1 VSEPRRFRIR
11 HEADVAAAVIA
22 AREVA
27 LAVGLGRTEAVHLA
41 TAVSEVAGNQV
52 RHAGGGV
59 VEVIPGFQGVTVE
72 ATDDGPGIDD
82 VELALT
88 DGYSTRGG
96 LGLGLPGA
104 RRLVDEFAVSARP
117 GGGTRVRLV
126 ARAAGAGP
134 PLDPAQL
141 ADWAVA
147 GSPEGV
153 TVAPFSGGL
162 LLAVS
167 RPAAAAAIASR
178 PAALPSAVVDAAGG
192 SDVAVVS
199 IAVRDGHLAW
209 QAEPGAGAL
218 LVRDRLRSGRL
229 LVLQAPRGRSATF
242 GALRGDLVV
251 LANHTPR
258 EDPRAAAP
266 PQAVADAVAAAGPPG
281 AVVLAARLRR
291 GVLERRR

>member
-1 VSEPRRFRIR
+1 MSEPRRFRIR
-11 HEADVAAAVIA
+11 HEADVAVAVAA

-41 TAVSEVAGNQV
+41 TAVSEIAGNQV

-59 VEVIPGFQGVTVE
+59 VEVIAGAEGVTVE
-72 ATDDGPGIDD
+72 ATDDGPGIADL
-82 VELALT
+82 ELALT

-104 RRLVDEFAVSARP
+104 RRLVDDFEVSARP
-117 GGGTRVRLV
+117 DGGTRVRLV
-126 ARAAGAGP
+126 ALVAGAGP
-134 PLDPAQL
+134 ALDPAQL

-167 RPAAAAAIASR
+167 RPAVAAVVASR
-178 PAALPSAVVDAAGG
+178 PGALPSAIVEAAGG

-199 IAVRDGHLAW
+199 VAARDGHLAW
-209 QAEPGAGAL
+209 QAEPASGAL
-218 LVRDRLRSGRL
+218 LVRDRLRTQRL

-242 GALRGDLVV
+242 GALRGDLLV
-251 LANHTPR
+251 LANHMPR
-258 EDPRAAAP
+258 EDPPVLGP
-266 PQAVADAVAAAGPPG
+266 PQAAADAVAAAGPPG
-281 AVVLAARLRR
+281 AVVLAARLQR
-291 GVLERRR
+291 GILERRR

>member
-1 VSEPRRFRIR
+1 MSGSRRFRIR
-11 HEADVAAAVIA
+11 HEADVAAAVSA

-59 VEVIPGFQGVTVE
+59 VEMTPGAQGVTVE
-72 ATDDGPGIDD
+72 ATDDGPGIPD

-104 RRLVDEFAVSARP
+104 RRLVDEFEVSARP

-126 ARAAGAGP
+126 ALAAGAGA

-147 GSPEGV
+147 GSREGV

-167 RPAAAAAIASR
+167 RPAVAAAIASR
-178 PAALPSAVVDAAGG
+178 AAALPSAVVDAAGG

-199 IAVRDGHLAW
+199 IAARDGHLAW
-209 QAEPGAGAL
+209 QAEPAAGAV
-218 LVRDRLRSGRL
+218 LVRDRLQAGRQ
-229 LVLQAPRGRSATF
+229 LVLQAPRARSATF
-242 GALRGDLVV
+242 GALRGDLIV
-251 LANHTPR
+251 LAGHTPR
-258 EDPRAAAP
+258 EDPPAAGS

-291 GVLERRR
+291 GVLERRG